1 MKKKIL
7 VSVDAGE
14 TRVAVLEAK
23 GTARKGGT
31 QAKDEKDDKE
41 KAGGGRGRGGGR
53 GGNGWRVGE
62 LYVERRGSRSIVGNI
77 YKGVVD
83 NVLPGMEAAF
93 VDIGLERNGFLHVD
107 EIVTPDGKSQPK
119 RGHGKGR
126 RIDELIKRGQ
136 EIVVQVVKD
145 PLKTKGARLTMQVSI
160 AGRYLVYMPQGAGI
174 GVSRRM
180 PDGERQQMRKSLE
193 RLHKQ
198 NKEKGGYIVRT
209 AAQGARQED
218 FEREIAYLH
227 KLHEVL
233 ERRSKDADA
242 PSLIFQ
248 EADLPIR
255 VLRDVLGS
263 EFDGAEIDDE
273 KQFQRVTSFFQR
285 TAPELVSSVEMHS
298 HSEHLFERYGA
309 EAAFESTLS
318 RRVDLPSGG
327 YLIIDYAEALTVIDI
342 NTGSFT
348 GKGKGRLEDT
358 ITKVN
363 VEAAD
368 EVVRQLRLRD
378 IGGIIVI
385 DFIDMARA
393 KNRDQVLKTLR
404 KALDEDRTKTYVV
417 EVSPL
422 GLVEMTR
429 QNVTDGVR
437 EILTERCPTC
447 DGEGVVR
454 SAETVAIDVLRRLR
468 DVADSEKDADAHLIR
483 VNLEGRARAD
493 APLRQRPARFLEE
506 ELGRTFLFEGG
517 GDALRS
523 TPSRWARLSR
533 GSGPRSSAGAAV
545 RGGRRGAAARSTSR
559 TCTTPE
565 TRSRGSMPW

>member
-1 MKKKIL
+1 
-7 VSVDAGE
+7 
-14 TRVAVLEAK
+14 
-23 GTARKGGT
+23 
-31 QAKDEKDDKE
+31 
-41 KAGGGRGRGGGR
+41 
-53 GGNGWRVGE
+53 
-62 LYVERRGSRSIVGNI
+62 
-77 YKGVVD
+77 
-83 NVLPGMEAAF
+83 
-93 VDIGLERNGFLHVD
+93 
-107 EIVTPDGKSQPK
+107 
-119 RGHGKGR
+119 
-126 RIDELIKRGQ
+126 
-136 EIVVQVVKD
+136 
-145 PLKTKGARLTMQVSI
+145 
-160 AGRYLVYMPQGAGI
+160 
-174 GVSRRM
+174 
-180 PDGERQQMRKSLE
+180 
-193 RLHKQ
+193 
-198 NKEKGGYIVRT
+198 
-209 AAQGARQED
+209 
-218 FEREIAYLH
+218 
-227 KLHEVL
+227 VL
-233 ERRSKDADA
+233 ERRSKDVDA
-242 PSLIFQ
+242 PSRIFQ

-273 KQFQRVTSFFQR
+273 KQFERVTSFFQR
-285 TAPELVSSVEMHS
+285 TAPELVDSVEMHS
-298 HSEHLFERYGA
+298 HREHLFERHGA
-309 EAAFESTLS
+309 EEAFRSTLS

-437 EILTERCPTC
+437 EILTTKCPTC

-454 SAETVAIDVLRRLR
+454 SAETVAIEALRKLR
-468 DVADSEKDADAHLIR
+468 DVVIDRPDPEAHLIR
-483 VNLEGRARAD
+483 VNPKVARELMRHDSGLLE
-493 APLRQRPARFLEE
+493 LEE
-506 ELGRTFLFEGG
+506 EAGKTFLFEGG
-517 GDALRS
+517 DALPIDTFEVAESGERAEIERRALPFQVGDEVLLTIDEPHMYNPGDAVARVDALVITVTGAAPLVGERKLVRIEEIGRS
-523 TPSRWARLSR
+523 SGVATLVDGIPA
-533 GSGPRSSAGAAV
+533 GSGDDESADGLESGARRRGR
-545 RGGRRGAAARSTSR
+545 RGGRR
-559 TCTTPE
+559 
-565 TRSRGSMPW
+565 RSRAGSGSNPGQES